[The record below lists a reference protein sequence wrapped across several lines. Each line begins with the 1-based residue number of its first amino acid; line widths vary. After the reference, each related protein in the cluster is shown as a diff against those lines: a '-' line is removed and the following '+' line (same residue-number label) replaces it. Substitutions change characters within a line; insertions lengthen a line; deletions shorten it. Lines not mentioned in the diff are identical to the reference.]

1 MLFLKVKNTAISLSL
16 IGILIL
22 TIMGLIKVNI
32 INSKTLSPLGQEN
45 IEYNLDQQKMYE
57 SYSSFIKDN
66 SLIKIYEEDA
76 SETLIKIGDKNF
88 KITRDLDI
96 QQYTK
101 NILEKI
107 EVFLSSL

>member
-32 INSKTLSPLGQEN
+32 INSKTLSPLGQKN